1 MHTLHPAEITGFFF
15 FEVFPFPYEKSV
27 SRSLLYFV
35 ALFVHFVLFCFV
47 SFQLLPLFCQI
58 NSPKMNCKSPCFH
71 AAYEN
76 KSSHGLTVTYK
87 SRIAFNK

>member
-1 MHTLHPAEITGFFF
+1 MKAGTEMHTLHPAEITGFFF
-15 FEVFPFPYEKSV
+15 RGFPVLRRKIGV
-27 SRSLLYFV
+27 LVL
-35 ALFVHFVLFCFV
+35 ALFRGFICSFCFVLF
-47 SFQLLPLFCQI
+47 PLFCQI

-76 KSSHGLTVTYK
+76 KSSHGLVTVTYK